1 MNQNNIR
8 NFCIIAHN
16 VRFAYETPILR
27 VSHRAGLG
35 MNPSLG
41 LLFPVGGQE

>member
-1 MNQNNIR
+1 MQQNNIR

-16 VRFAYETPILR
+16 ERFAYETPIHW

-41 LLFPVGGQE
+41 LLFPIGGRE